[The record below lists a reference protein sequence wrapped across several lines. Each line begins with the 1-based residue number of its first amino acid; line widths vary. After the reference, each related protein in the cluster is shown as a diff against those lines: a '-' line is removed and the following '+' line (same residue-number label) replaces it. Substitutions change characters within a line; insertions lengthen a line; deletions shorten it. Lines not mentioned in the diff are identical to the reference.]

1 MLASILTPAKQPD
14 PVMRASR
21 FIRHLSL
28 FSLILLAMAGG
39 LLWKLVGQHA
49 MGDMV
54 YLAENRNAGM
64 TQMLG
69 NVLHQEIDQLIDHT
83 QGKSAAELQALPD
96 IQLLHQKVGSLI
108 RGSEIVKVKIY
119 DTRGLTLFSSDPKQI
134 GEDKSGNAGLIA
146 ARNGRTASEMV
157 YRTQFSAFEGVIA
170 NANLVSSYIPLTESG
185 QVVAVFEHYQDVG
198 KLLEHIDHSQER
210 LGWILVS
217 VLSALY
223 IALLLVIRRA
233 QAAINQHQALLETTN
248 RELDQRVADRT
259 RELAIARDAAEAANR
274 AKSVFLANM
283 SHELR
288 TPMNGIIG
296 MTDLALHKATD
307 AKQIDWLKKGMKSA
321 QHLLLVINDILDIS
335 KIEAERLTLETLSFT
350 FDEVMRNTLGMID
363 LKAEKK
369 ELKLELDLAPELSG
383 LMLQGD
389 PLRLGQIML
398 NLISNAIKFTDR
410 GSVVVRAKALEESPN
425 SLLMRVEVA
434 DTGIG
439 ITAEQQQSLF
449 TAFEQADGST
459 TRKYGG
465 TGLGLAISKRLAER
479 MGGEIG
485 LTSAPGQGSTF
496 WFTARLGKATE
507 STPPEQPIDAVRSA
521 KECLQKDHFGTS
533 ILLTEDEPVNRK
545 ISCGLLESAG
555 FVVHLAEDGRQA
567 LELAKQ
573 NAYALILMDMQMP
586 RLNGVEATQAIRAL
600 PGYANTPIVAMTA
613 NAFDEDRQVCLDAG
627 MNDHIAK
634 PVPPQVL
641 YETLLKWLAKPH
653 A

>member
-1 MLASILTPAKQPD
+1 
-14 PVMRASR
+14 MRASR
-21 FIRHLSL
+21 FTRHFSL
-28 FSLILLAMAGG
+28 FSLILLALAGG
-39 LLWKLVGQHA
+39 LLWKLVGQHVV
-49 MGDMV
+49 GEMV

-64 TQMLG
+64 SQTLG
-69 NVLHQEIDQLIDHT
+69 NLLHQEIDQLIENA

-96 IQLLHQKVGSLI
+96 IQVLHQKVGALI

-119 DTRGLTLFSSDPKQI
+119 GPQGLTLFSSDPKQI
-134 GEDKSGNAGLIA
+134 GEDKSGNAGFIA

-157 YRTQFSAFEGVIA
+157 HRAQFSAFEGLIA
-170 NANLVSSYIPLTESG
+170 NADLVSSYIPLTESG

-198 KLLEHIDHSQER
+198 KLLAHIDHSQQR
-210 LGWILVS
+210 LGWILFS

-233 QAAINQHQALLETTN
+233 QAAINRHQELLETTN
-248 RELDQRVADRT
+248 RELDQRVAERT
-259 RELAIARDAAEAANR
+259 RELAVARDAAEAANR

-296 MTDLALHKATD
+296 MTDLALLKATD
-307 AKQIDWLKKGMKSA
+307 SKQIDWLNKGMRSA

-335 KIEAERLTLETLSFT
+335 KIEAERLTLETLNFT
-350 FDEVMRNTLGMID
+350 FDEVLRNTLGMID
-363 LKAEKK
+363 LRAEKK
-369 ELKLELDLAPELSG
+369 ELNLELDVAPELPC
-383 LMLQGD
+383 LLLQGD
-389 PLRLGQIML
+389 PLRFGQIML

-410 GSVVVRAKALEESPN
+410 GSIVVRARLLEDCST
-425 SLLMRVEVA
+425 SVLLRVEIA
-434 DTGIG
+434 DSGIG
-439 ITAEQQQSLF
+439 ITTDQQQRLF
-449 TAFEQADGST
+449 TAFEQADGSI

-465 TGLGLAISKRLAER
+465 TGLGLAISKRLAEM

-496 WFTARLGKATE
+496 WFTARLGKAAET
-507 STPPEQPIDAVRSA
+507 TRPEPSDAVHSA

-533 ILLTEDEPVNRK
+533 ILLTEDEPVNRE

-555 FVVHLAEDGRQA
+555 FVVDLAEDGQQA

-586 RLNGVEATQAIRAL
+586 RMNGIEATQAIRAL
-600 PGYANTPIVAMTA
+600 PGYANTPILAMTA

-634 PVPPQVL
+634 PVPPRVL